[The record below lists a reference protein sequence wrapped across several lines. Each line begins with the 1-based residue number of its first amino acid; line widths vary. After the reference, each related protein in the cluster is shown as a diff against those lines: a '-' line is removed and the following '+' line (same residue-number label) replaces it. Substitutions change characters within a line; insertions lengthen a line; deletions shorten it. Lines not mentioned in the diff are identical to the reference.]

1 MRRYK
6 LEAKEFSEI
15 NITPFTDV
23 VLVLL
28 IIFMIASPF
37 LVTGA
42 MKVKLP
48 QATTS
53 ENVVK
58 KNVEVFVTGKNEI
71 IVDEATIPENQ
82 LEDVL
87 KVKYSIKGNN
97 EVVVNADNTVTHGT
111 FIRIL
116 DIVKRSGASKLLIG
130 TIKK

>member
-6 LEAKEFSEI
+6 LESKEFSEI

-48 QATTS
+48 QASTS

-58 KNVEVFVTGKNEI
+58 KNVEIFVDANNNIT
-71 IVDEATIPENQ
+71 VDDVKIPENQ
-82 LEDVL
+82 LEQVL
-87 KVKYSIKGNN
+87 KVKY
-97 EVVVNADNTVTHGT
+97 
-111 FIRIL
+111 
-116 DIVKRSGASKLLIG
+116 
-130 TIKK
+130 

>member
-58 KNVEVFVTGKNEI
+58 KNVEVFVTAKNEI

-82 LEDVL
+82 LEAVL

-111 FIRIL
+111 FIKIL
-116 DIVKRSGASKLLIG
+116 DIVKKSGASKLLIG

>member
-42 MKVKLP
+42 LKVKLP

-58 KNVEVFVTGKNEI
+58 KNVEVFVTAKNEI

-87 KVKYSIKGNN
+87 KVQYSVKRNN
-97 EVVVNADNTVTHGT
+97 EVVVNADNLVTHET

>member
-82 LEDVL
+82 LEAVL
-87 KVKYSIKGNN
+87 KVKYSVARNS

>member
-6 LEAKEFSEI
+6 LEQKEFSEI

-48 QATTS
+48 QASTS
-53 ENVVK
+53 ENIVK
-58 KNVEVFVTGKNEI
+58 RNVEVFVTENNEI
-71 IVDEATIPENQ
+71 SVDDVVIPENQ
-82 LEDVL
+82 LEAVL
-87 KVKYSIKGNN
+87 KVKYSIKNNN
-97 EVVVNADNTVTHGT
+97 EVVVNADSKVTHGT

-116 DIVKRSGASKLLIG
+116 DIVKKSGASKLLIG